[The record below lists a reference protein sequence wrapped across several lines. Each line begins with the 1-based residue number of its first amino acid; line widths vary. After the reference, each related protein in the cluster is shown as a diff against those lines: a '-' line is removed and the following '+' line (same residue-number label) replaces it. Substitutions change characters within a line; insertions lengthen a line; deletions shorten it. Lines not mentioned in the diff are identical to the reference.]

1 MKDFKVR
8 YELGGNFL
16 STRSFSL
23 TIFSKLLYP
32 RWVTLLTKNQ
42 MSLGVIC
49 FFTLESRSTTF
60 LSWTEALTLTRGEW
74 FQGNDQELKHS
85 AFTNRQ
91 GDNCLVSETSFEESS
106 AKRLRWSTRQV
117 SDLCSNWERRENSVI
132 TSTK

>member
-42 MSLGVIC
+42 MSLGAIC
-49 FFTLESRSTTF
+49 FLLLNQDLQLF
-60 LSWTEALTLTRGEW
+60 SWTEALTLTRGEW

-91 GDNCLVSETSFEESS
+91 GDNCLVSETCFKESS
-106 AKRLRWSTRQV
+106 AKMLRWSTRQV